1 MDGHAFPSKVEDLIT
16 KPFPPRHA
24 MRIKRK
30 AQRTLL
36 SPLRHARAVMAPEYN
51 SAKCFPRN
59 FNEISG
65 GISPS
70 LLSSPFKTSL
80 IQARSIA
87 ARFPP
92 FVPICRLDS
101 FLRELLSLVAIRVF
115 YLIERI
121 GFWRG
126 RVLILRSRRKAIK
139 VKVKVNKEGR
149 ERVTHAP
156 VRINSILH
164 RG

>member
-1 MDGHAFPSKVEDLIT
+1 MMDGHAFPSKVEDLIT

-101 FLRELLSLVAIRVF
+101 FLRELLNHPCFLSDREDRILARTSSNF
-115 YLIERI
+115 TIEKK
-121 GFWRG
+121 
-126 RVLILRSRRKAIK
+126 SDKS
-139 VKVKVNKEGR
+139 EGK
-149 ERVTHAP
+149 
-156 VRINSILH
+156 
-164 RG
+164 GK